1 MEESVQWESHI
12 FFFSFVMERVILWF
26 RLISNDMILCTMLDK
41 MIKSHI
47 FSFSFSPFYLVHV
60 HLFVFTIW
68 FSLFVLVCR
77 CSVASTQMR
86 THIHIVSNKRNKN
99 NTCEMH
105 PPRPKPSK
113 NWWKVNAATRGLIVF
128 GLSEAPREMP
138 IIMECTTIPN
148 SKTYTQNFVQTF
160 LCFKEVPYIFLNKVI
175 NTREKK
181 NSYIGFWNWL
191 KIYSS

>member
-1 MEESVQWESHI
+1 
-12 FFFSFVMERVILWF
+12 
-26 RLISNDMILCTMLDK
+26 MLT
-41 MIKSHI
+41 
-47 FSFSFSPFYLVHV
+47 F
-60 HLFVFTIW
+60 LFLQFD
-68 FSLFVLVCR
+68 FSLFFLVGR

-86 THIHIVSNKRNKN
+86 IYIHIVSNKRNKN

-160 LCFKEVPYIFLNKVI
+160 LCFKEVLYIFLNKVI

-191 KIYSS
+191 KIILLKKHRKQRSDKTDSRNQSKHKTHGIFFTKRIEINYILKFISN